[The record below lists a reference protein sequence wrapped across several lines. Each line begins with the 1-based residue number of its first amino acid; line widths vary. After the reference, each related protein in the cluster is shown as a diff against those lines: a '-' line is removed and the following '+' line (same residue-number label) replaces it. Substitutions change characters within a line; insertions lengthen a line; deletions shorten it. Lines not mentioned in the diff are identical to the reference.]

1 MLSSKTKTMDVQ
13 VILLLLLL
21 GLGAGIL
28 SGMVGVGGGIIIV
41 PGLVFLLGFSQK
53 MAQGTSLA
61 VLLLPVGILAVM
73 QYYKSG
79 FVDVRSVGIIAIAFL
94 VGGFFGSKIAI
105 MLPADSV
112 KKIFA
117 ILLLLISIK
126 MLFFDKKTA
135 VSNEKVSIIK

>member
-21 GLGAGIL
+21 GFGAGIL
-28 SGMVGVGGGIIIV
+28 SGLVGVGGGIIIV

-61 VLLLPVGILAVM
+61 VLLLPVGILAVT

-126 MLFFDKKTA
+126 MLFFDKKT
-135 VSNEKVSIIK
+135 VVLNEKVSIIK

>member
-21 GLGAGIL
+21 GFGAGIL
-28 SGMVGVGGGIIIV
+28 SGLVGVGGGIIIV

>member
-1 MLSSKTKTMDVQ
+1 MDVQ

-126 MLFFDKKTA
+126 MLFFDKKT
-135 VSNEKVSIIK
+135 VVLNEKVSIIK

>member
-1 MLSSKTKTMDVQ
+1 MDVQ

-21 GLGAGIL
+21 GFGAGIL
-28 SGMVGVGGGIIIV
+28 SGLVGVGGGIIIV

-126 MLFFDKKTA
+126 MLFFDKKT
-135 VSNEKVSIIK
+135 VVLNEKVSIIK

>member
-1 MLSSKTKTMDVQ
+1 MLNSKTKTMDVQ

-21 GLGAGIL
+21 GFGAGIL
-28 SGMVGVGGGIIIV
+28 SGLVGVGGGIIIV

-126 MLFFDKKTA
+126 MLFFDKKT
-135 VSNEKVSIIK
+135 VVLNEKVSIIK

>member
-1 MLSSKTKTMDVQ
+1 MLNSKTKTMDVQ

-21 GLGAGIL
+21 GFGAGIL
-28 SGMVGVGGGIIIV
+28 SGLVGVGGGIIIV

>member
-21 GLGAGIL
+21 GFGAGIL
-28 SGMVGVGGGIIIV
+28 SGLVGVGGGIIIV

-105 MLPADSV
+105 MLPADLV

>member
-21 GLGAGIL
+21 GFGAGIL
-28 SGMVGVGGGIIIV
+28 SGLVGVGGGIIIV

-126 MLFFDKKTA
+126 MLFFDKKAA

>member
-21 GLGAGIL
+21 GFGAGIL
-28 SGMVGVGGGIIIV
+28 SGLVGVGGGIIIV

-61 VLLLPVGILAVM
+61 VLLLPVGILAVT

-79 FVDVRSVGIIAIAFL
+79 VVDVRSVGIIAIAFL

-117 ILLLLISIK
+117 ILLLLISVK
-126 MLFFDKKTA
+126 MLFFDKKTTVA
-135 VSNEKVSIIK
+135 DGKITINK

>member
-1 MLSSKTKTMDVQ
+1 MLNSKTKTMDVQ

>member
-1 MLSSKTKTMDVQ
+1 MLNSKTKTMDVQ

-21 GLGAGIL
+21 GVGAGIL
-28 SGMVGVGGGIIIV
+28 SGLVGVGGGIIIV
-41 PGLVFLLGFSQK
+41 PSLVFLLGFSQK

-135 VSNEKVSIIK
+135 VLNEKVSIIK

>member
-21 GLGAGIL
+21 GFGAGIL
-28 SGMVGVGGGIIIV
+28 SGLVGVGGGIIIV

-126 MLFFDKKTA
+126 MLFFDKKT
-135 VSNEKVSIIK
+135 VVLNEKVSIIK

>member
-73 QYYKSG
+73 QYHKSG

-126 MLFFDKKTA
+126 MLFFDKKTT

>member
-21 GLGAGIL
+21 GFGAGIL
-28 SGMVGVGGGIIIV
+28 SGLVGVGGGIIIV

-105 MLPADSV
+105 MLPAESV

-126 MLFFDKKTA
+126 MLFFDKKT
-135 VSNEKVSIIK
+135 VVLNEKVSIIK

>member
-21 GLGAGIL
+21 GFGAGIL
-28 SGMVGVGGGIIIV
+28 SGLVGVGGGIIIV
-41 PGLVFLLGFSQK
+41 PGLIFLLGFSQK

>member
-126 MLFFDKKTA
+126 MLFFDKKT
-135 VSNEKVSIIK
+135 VVLNEKVSIIK